1 VLLCVP
7 DAEIAAA
14 AAAIAP
20 GRLVG
25 HCSGATGLDVLSPH
39 EAFSLHP
46 LMTVPAG
53 APRDVLESAGC
64 AVDGSTPR
72 ALELS
77 RALAARLGMRA
88 TQVTDRDRAAYH
100 AAASIASNF
109 LVTLEGAAERLA
121 ATAGVE
127 RALLAPLVRAA
138 VENWAARGAEEA
150 LTGPIARGDDETVV
164 RQRDAGGG
172 GDMRIIRTNAEMRAH
187 RWRAR
192 GTVGLVPTMG
202 AFHGGH
208 HALMRAARERCDE
221 VVVSLFVN
229 PAQFNEPA
237 DLDAYPRDE
246 ARDAAEAAE
255 LGIDVLYTPPVED
268 VYPPG
273 FATSVRVEG
282 LSDVLEGAQRGPGHF
297 AGVCT
302 VVSKLFNVVT
312 PDVAYFGQ
320 KDAQQ
325 VAVLRRMVKDLDLP
339 VELAII
345 PTVREADGLA
355 MSSRNQRLT
364 PDERTRALA
373 LSRALNTAEAE
384 IAAGERDAETI
395 AAGARAAMD
404 GVQPEYLALVDPD
417 SFQPVVTV
425 AGRVLIVVAAR
436 IGATRLIDN
445 TIVQPAATRERAP
458 TT

>member
-1 VLLCVP
+1 MK
-7 DAEIAAA
+7 
-14 AAAIAP
+14 
-20 GRLVG
+20 
-25 HCSGATGLDVLSPH
+25 T
-39 EAFSLHP
+39 
-46 LMTVPAG
+46 
-53 APRDVLESAGC
+53 
-64 AVDGSTPR
+64 
-72 ALELS
+72 
-77 RALAARLGMRA
+77 
-88 TQVTDRDRAAYH
+88 
-100 AAASIASNF
+100 
-109 LVTLEGAAERLA
+109 
-121 ATAGVE
+121 
-127 RALLAPLVRAA
+127 
-138 VENWAARGAEEA
+138 
-150 LTGPIARGDDETVV
+150 
-164 RQRDAGGG
+164 
-172 GDMRIIRTNAEMRAH
+172 IRSNAEMRAH
-187 RWRAR
+187 REQAR

-246 ARDAAEAAE
+246 ARDAAEAVE
-255 LGIDVLYTPPVED
+255 LGIDVLYAPPVEE

-302 VVSKLFNVVT
+302 VVTKLFHVVT

-325 VAVLRRMVKDLDLP
+325 VAVLRRMVRDLDLP

-345 PTVREADGLA
+345 PTVREPDGLA

-364 PDERTRALA
+364 PDERIRALA
-373 LSRALNTAEAE
+373 LSRALNAAEAE
-384 IAAGERDAETI
+384 IAAGELDAETI
-395 AAGARAAMD
+395 AVRARAAMD
-404 GVQPEYLALVDPD
+404 GVQLEYLALVDPD
-417 SFQPVVTV
+417 SFQPVATV
-425 AGRVLIVVAAR
+425 DGRVLIAVAAR

-445 TIVQPAATRERAP
+445 TIVQPAATPERAP

>member
-1 VLLCVP
+1 
-7 DAEIAAA
+7 
-14 AAAIAP
+14 
-20 GRLVG
+20 
-25 HCSGATGLDVLSPH
+25 
-39 EAFSLHP
+39 
-46 LMTVPAG
+46 
-53 APRDVLESAGC
+53 
-64 AVDGSTPR
+64 
-72 ALELS
+72 
-77 RALAARLGMRA
+77 
-88 TQVTDRDRAAYH
+88 
-100 AAASIASNF
+100 
-109 LVTLEGAAERLA
+109 
-121 ATAGVE
+121 
-127 RALLAPLVRAA
+127 
-138 VENWAARGAEEA
+138 
-150 LTGPIARGDDETVV
+150 
-164 RQRDAGGG
+164 
-172 GDMRIIRTNAEMRAH
+172 MRIIRSNAELRAH
-187 RWRAR
+187 REQAR
-192 GTVGLVPTMG
+192 GIVGLVPTMG

-246 ARDAAEAAE
+246 ARDAARGGRARRRRAVRPAGRGGVSARLRHQRPRRRA
-255 LGIDVLYTPPVED
+255 LGRP
-268 VYPPG
+268 
-273 FATSVRVEG
+273 
-282 LSDVLEGAQRGPGHF
+282 RGRSARPGHF

-302 VVSKLFNVVT
+302 VVTKLFNVVT

-325 VAVLRRMVKDLDLP
+325 VAVLRRMVRDLDLP
-339 VELAII
+339 IEMAII
-345 PTVREADGLA
+345 PTVREPDGLA

-364 PDERTRALA
+364 PDERIRALA
-373 LSRALNTAEAE
+373 LSRALNAAEAE

-417 SFQPVVTV
+417 SFQPVATV
-425 AGRVLIVVAAR
+425 DGRVLIAVAAR